1 MKRVRRLSKHIY
13 WGLEANTSSSWRCS
27 TIVRDLN
34 LELRSEAEV
43 ETGWIKKVKGLAEA
57 FVGKMYSRKRRS
69 IY

>member
-1 MKRVRRLSKHIY
+1 M
-13 WGLEANTSSSWRCS
+13 SSSWRCS
-27 TIVRDLN
+27 TIVRNLS

-57 FVGKMYSRKRRS
+57 FMGKMYSRKRRS